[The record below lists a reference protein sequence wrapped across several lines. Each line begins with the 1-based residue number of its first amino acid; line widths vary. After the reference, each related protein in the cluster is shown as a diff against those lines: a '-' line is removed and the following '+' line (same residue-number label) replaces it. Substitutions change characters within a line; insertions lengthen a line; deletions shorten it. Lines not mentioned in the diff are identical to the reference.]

1 MLLIKQLLVAIDFNF
16 FSYNG
21 SQLYG
26 PLKSVLFFPKYQ
38 FMFFPNSVYSILMFL
53 DSVFFLHLIFLDCFN
68 G

>member
-26 PLKSVLFFPKYQ
+26 PLKSVLFFPNTNLC
-38 FMFFPNSVYSILMFL
+38 FFQIPFIPF
-53 DSVFFLHLIFLDCFN
+53 
-68 G
+68 